1 MKRLWKLFVICILLF
16 SPVFGFLGMAGYFF
30 YALGEYNGFN
40 EELPYFYQDFYLK
53 TFENPN
59 YTQLYNKSIW
69 HGYFQRTY
77 HLPLDTIADVVF
89 FPNNTPRGYDG
100 KGDSPIWT
108 GYFLAS
114 EAFRYAVT
122 KNDSALNSI
131 KRAALGLQRLI
142 TISGEPGYLV
152 RFAVP
157 KNETYLTSPLWYDFF
172 STSNRFDVVYQGENW
187 TYEDRTSRDQN
198 IGIMFGFGIVYD
210 LLKSDLSPKAQEIC
224 QIIKTNVELV
234 LDYFIKVDWIVVDVG
249 GQSKMGADFKSGM
262 IFTGP
267 GSVAILAFLKVG
279 ELVNPTKYGPL
290 YYDYAVRR
298 GWADQTYDWN
308 DMNVNWQYYSFNL
321 NHATFFT
328 LLRLE
333 KDPILKAIYQ
343 KAYDQSLWRLIKYH
357 RNAFFNLLYL
367 IVHDIYDVN
376 ATVQDG
382 MVTLCPWNDTL
393 DSLLRYPEA
402 PRRSWTIINSNRTLI
417 HPESGQNVSLVDP
430 KSVNW
435 AETYGIKN
443 LDFFFEPVGF
453 SLSEE
458 FKVGEHALFALPLDE
473 RPVSDFQW
481 QRSPFDLDSYG
492 DGSWES
498 PAMDYTLIYW
508 MARYYDFLPSVITAN
523 LSIISNLG
531 IKNASYL
538 AEINTNSSKFNV
550 TLENYGVEWAA
561 TWYNSSQYQD
571 SAYNVTIYAINA
583 TDSNS
588 IQISYLK
595 LSAPTPIPAD
605 ASIYLSN
612 NPVPTIA
619 VVLIAVPLITVI
631 FVVISYKIRHIK
643 LQITRGGK

>member
-1 MKRLWKLFVICILLF
+1 MKRFLKLFLIFIFLF

-30 YALGEYNGFN
+30 YALGEYNKFN
-40 EELPYFYQDFYLK
+40 EDLPYFYNNFYLN
-53 TFENPN
+53 TFEQPN
-59 YTQLYNKSIW
+59 YTELYNKSIW

-77 HLPLDTIADVVF
+77 HLPLDTIVDVVF
-89 FPNNTPRGYDG
+89 FTNNSPRGYDG

-122 KNDSALNSI
+122 KNDSALNYI

-157 KNETYLTSPLWYDFF
+157 KNETYLASALWFDFF
-172 STSNRFDVVYQGENW
+172 GTSNRFDVAYQGENW
-187 TYEDRTSRDQN
+187 TYEDQTSRDQN

-210 LLKSDLSPKAQEIC
+210 LLKDDLSPKAQEIC

-234 LDYFIKVDWIVVDVG
+234 LDYFIKVDWIVVDVE

-262 IFTGP
+262 FFTGP

-290 YYDYAVRR
+290 YYDYAIKR

-308 DMNVNWQYYSFNL
+308 DMNVNWQYYSLNL

-333 KDPILKAIYQ
+333 KDPILKGIYQ
-343 KAYDQSLWRLIKYH
+343 NAYDQSLWRLVKYH
-357 RNAFFNLLYL
+357 RNAFFNLIYL
-367 IVHDIYDVN
+367 IAHDIYNVN
-376 ATVQDG
+376 AMVQDG
-382 MVTLCPWNDTL
+382 AVTLFPWNDTL
-393 DSLLRYPEA
+393 DSLQRYPEA
-402 PRRSWTIINSNRTLI
+402 PRRSWTVINSYRTLI
-417 HPESGQNVSLVDP
+417 HPKTGQNVSLIDP
-430 KSVNW
+430 KSIDW
-435 AETYGIKN
+435 AENYGIKN
-443 LDFFFEPVGF
+443 LDFLFEPVGF

-458 FKVGEHALFALPLDE
+458 FKLDEHALYALPFDE

-481 QRSPFDLDSYG
+481 QRSPFDLDRYG

-498 PAMDYTLIYW
+498 PAMCYTLIYW
-508 MARYYDFLPSVITAN
+508 MGRYYDFLPSVISVN
-523 LSIISNLG
+523 QSIISNLG
-531 IKNASYL
+531 IENANYL
-538 AEINTNSSKFNV
+538 AEISTATSKFNI
-550 TLENYGVEWAA
+550 TLENYEVEWAA

-571 SAYNVTIYAINA
+571 GVYNVTIYAINA
-583 TDSNS
+583 TDSDS
-588 IQISYLK
+588 TEISYLK
-595 LSAPTPIPAD
+595 SSAPTSIPAD
-605 ASIYLSN
+605 PAIYLSN
-612 NPVPTIA
+612 NPVPSIA

-631 FVVISYKIRHIK
+631 FVVISHKINRIK
-643 LQITRGGK
+643 LRIFREMN

>member
-1 MKRLWKLFVICILLF
+1 MNRGLKLLLIFVLIF

-30 YALGEYNGFN
+30 YAVGDYNKFN
-40 EELPYFYQDFYLK
+40 EDLPYFYNEFYLN
-53 TFENPN
+53 TFQEPN

-77 HLPLDTIADVVF
+77 HLPLDTITDVVF
-89 FPNNTPRGYDG
+89 FANNTPRGYDG
-100 KGDSPIWT
+100 KGDSAIWT

-122 KNDSALNSI
+122 KNDSALDFI
-131 KRAALGLQRLI
+131 KQAALGLQRLI

-157 KNETYLTSPLWYDFF
+157 KNATYLTDPLWADFF
-172 STSNRFDVVYQGENW
+172 GGSNRFDVLYQGETW

-210 LLKSDLSPKAQEIC
+210 LLREDPSPEAQEIC

-234 LDYFIKVDWIVVDVG
+234 LDYFIKVNWIVVDVEG
-249 GQSKMGADFKSGM
+249 ASKMGADFESGM
-262 IFTGP
+262 FFTGP

-279 ELVNPTKYGPL
+279 ELVNPAKYGPI
-290 YYDYAVRR
+290 YYNYAIKQ
-298 GWADQTYDWN
+298 GWADQTWDWN

-333 KDPILKAIYQ
+333 KDPYLKAIYQ

-357 RNAFFNLLYL
+357 RNAYFNLIYL
-367 IVHDIYDVN
+367 IAHDIYDVN

-382 MVTLCPWNDTL
+382 AVMLFPWNDTL
-393 DSLLRYPEA
+393 DSLQRYPEA
-402 PRRSWTIINSNRTLI
+402 PRRSWTVINSNRTLI
-417 HPESGQNVSLVDP
+417 HPKTGQNVSLIDP

-443 LDFFFEPVGF
+443 LDFLFEPVGF

-458 FKVGEHALFALPLDE
+458 FQLDEHAIYALPIDE

-481 QRSPFDLDSYG
+481 QRSPFGLDDYG

-498 PAMDYTLIYW
+498 PAMCYTLIYW
-508 MARYYDFLPSVITAN
+508 MGRYYDFLPSVISVN
-523 LSIISNLG
+523 SSLIKNLG
-531 IKNASYL
+531 VKNASYI
-538 AEINTNSSKFNV
+538 AEINTNSSSFNIS
-550 TLENYGVEWAA
+550 LENYDVEWAA
-561 TWYNSSQYQD
+561 TWQNSSYYQD
-571 SAYNVTIYAINA
+571 DTYNITIYAINA
-583 TDSNS
+583 TTSNS
-588 IQISYLK
+588 TRIFYLK
-595 LSAPTPIPAD
+595 SSAPAPVLAD
-605 ASIYLSN
+605 PSIYLST
-612 NPVPTIA
+612 NPAPSIA
-619 VVLIAVPLITVI
+619 LLLIGVPLITVT
-631 FVVISYKIRHIK
+631 FVLLSRKLHCIK
-643 LQITRGGK
+643 VQITMGGS